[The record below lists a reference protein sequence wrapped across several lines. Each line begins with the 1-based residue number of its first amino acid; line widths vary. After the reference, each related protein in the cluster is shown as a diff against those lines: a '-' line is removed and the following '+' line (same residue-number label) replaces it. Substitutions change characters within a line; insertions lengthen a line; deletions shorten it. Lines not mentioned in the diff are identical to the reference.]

1 MGVDKLEAKN
11 AMRLFVL
18 LILQLAFTNAV
29 AHRTSVA
36 FASPSSPRP
45 SASGRDKNKIT
56 SPNPPLTQN
65 QLSWQDLGRML
76 MNLRSDGVPDDVLIG
91 TRYSLPTL
99 SRTRIGSSEIPNAG
113 RGLFASVDCQQ
124 GDLLTCYPGD
134 ILVHH
139 ATGLR
144 NVPDEL
150 LEDGDDRLRS
160 LLESNC
166 IGVNEEY
173 GILGLPNLDQ
183 DMAYVGHFANDGARP
198 PRNEEDLERYSIES
212 EHIANAQHMPLENL
226 HVVTVALRD
235 IQKDEEIL
243 VSYGPEFWVGHSSTW
258 QQ

>member
-1 MGVDKLEAKN
+1 
-11 AMRLFVL
+11 MRLFDL
-18 LILQLAFTNAV
+18 LMLQFVCKTTAD
-29 AHRTSVA
+29 AHRTSLA
-36 FASPSSPRP
+36 FASPSSSPP
-45 SASGRDKNKIT
+45 SASDPDKNKIT
-56 SPNPPLTQN
+56 SPNPPLRQN

-99 SRTRIGSSEIPNAG
+99 SRTCIDSSQIPNAG
-113 RGLFASVDCQQ
+113 RGLFASVDCPE
-124 GDLLTCYPGD
+124 GHLLTCYPGD

-144 NVPDEL
+144 NVPEEL
-150 LEDGDDRLRS
+150 LKDGDGRLRS

-166 IGVNEEY
+166 IGVSEEY
-173 GILGLPNLDQ
+173 GILGLPHLDQ

-198 PRNEEDLERYSIES
+198 PRNEDDLTRYSIES
-212 EHIANAQHMPLENL
+212 EQIANAQHVPLENL

-243 VSYGPEFWVGHSSTW
+243 VSYGPEFWRGHTSTW
-258 QQ
+258 DQ